1 MILFLN
7 RNDEKWPHTRQIKIA
22 GRNHILPPLG
32 IAWKTKHGQIPRS
45 QLKLNVKLSENE
57 LNSSIFVLVR
67 QHEVHYYYSK
77 HGSITH

>member
-22 GRNHILPPLG
+22 GQNHILSSFG
-32 IAWKTKHGQIPRS
+32 NCMENETYTIPKRE
-45 QLKLNVKLSENE
+45 LKLNVKLSENE

-67 QHEVHYYYSK
+67 QHERPLLH
-77 HGSITH
+77 